1 MRKITN
7 FKKYTLIYKSE
18 KSDDLRETLN
28 RLYSC
33 RDLEIN
39 NLWQKSI
46 LLAPILILCFTGYG
60 ILLFELSKEILKGK
74 ESQNTIIIFNLLGI
88 IISVI
93 SAIFSI
99 LWIYTAKASKAWYEF
114 YERTITRFEK
124 QYKDKLGIP
133 SDFIMGNIK
142 YEEIFSHRLFSL
154 KADKLSPS
162 KINILIGQLSLIIW
176 IITFFIHLVVIL
188 FYVFSYESIC
198 IFFCLF
204 LPYII
209 YIVVFIMLFFS
220 LLIKRCFRKRIESS
234 YLTMEDK
241 KISLSSSNTD

>member
-7 FKKYTLIYKSE
+7 LKKCTLIYKSE

-60 ILLFELSKEILKGK
+60 ILLFELSKEILKEEICQK
-74 ESQNTIIIFNLLGI
+74 TIIIFNILGI
-88 IISVI
+88 IVSVI

-114 YERTITRFEK
+114 YERAITRFEK
-124 QYKDKLGIP
+124 QYKDRLGIP

-142 YEEIFSHRLFSL
+142 YEEIFSDYLFSQ

-176 IITFFIHLVVIL
+176 IVTFLIHSVVIFLCYKYFCLIFLIVCFVIL
-188 FYVFSYESIC
+188 F
-198 IFFCLF
+198 
-204 LPYII
+204 
-209 YIVVFIMLFFS
+209 
-220 LLIKRCFRKRIESS
+220 LLLKKHLKKR
-234 YLTMEDK
+234 M
-241 KISLSSSNTD
+241 

>member
-7 FKKYTLIYKSE
+7 LKKCTLIYKSE

-60 ILLFELSKEILKGK
+60 ILLFELSKEILKEEICQK
-74 ESQNTIIIFNLLGI
+74 TIIIFNLLGI
-88 IISVI
+88 IVSVI

-114 YERTITRFEK
+114 YERAITRFEK
-124 QYKDKLGIP
+124 QYKDRLGIP

-142 YEEIFSHRLFSL
+142 YEEIFSDCLFSQ

-176 IITFFIHLVVIL
+176 IVTFLIHSFLCYKYFYLLFLIVCFVIL
-188 FYVFSYESIC
+188 
-198 IFFCLF
+198 
-204 LPYII
+204 
-209 YIVVFIMLFFS
+209 
-220 LLIKRCFRKRIESS
+220 LLKKYLKKRIESS

-241 KISLSSSNTD
+241 KHFPSSSNTD

>member
-7 FKKYTLIYKSE
+7 LKKCTLIYKSE

-60 ILLFELSKEILKGK
+60 ILLFELSKEILKEEICQK
-74 ESQNTIIIFNLLGI
+74 TIIIFNLLGI
-88 IISVI
+88 IVSVI

-114 YERTITRFEK
+114 YERAITRFEK
-124 QYKDKLGIP
+124 QYKDRLGIP

-142 YEEIFSHRLFSL
+142 YEEIFSDRLFSQ

-176 IITFFIHLVVIL
+176 IITFFIHLVVVLALI
-188 FYVFSYESIC
+188 FSFKCIC
-198 IFFCLF
+198 IF
-204 LPYII
+204 LPYIVFVGI
-209 YIVVFIMLFFS
+209 LIVQFFKCS
-220 LLIKRCFRKRIESS
+220 KKIESS

-241 KISLSSSNTD
+241 KYFPSSSNTD